1 MKGFFKARD
10 ERIFVSFYSNEK
22 EKLNLLQITGTLN
35 GELTDISHDLTRN
48 VMSVNFIKAANMN
61 FVKGVPYQLCFSI
74 PNNTLSAVVM
84 QTEDAGTLPENVEM
98 LVTGKQTYDLYPEGQ
113 FLLDIFECRG
123 SATVAYGTS
132 KKEL

>member
-10 ERIFVSFYSNEK
+10 ERIFVSFYSNDK

-61 FVKGVPYQLCFSI
+61 FVKGVPY
-74 PNNTLSAVVM
+74 
-84 QTEDAGTLPENVEM
+84 
-98 LVTGKQTYDLYPEGQ
+98 
-113 FLLDIFECRG
+113 
-123 SATVAYGTS
+123 
-132 KKEL
+132 